1 MSDAGEGTAGM
12 GERDGRTSIGADQE
26 KRPKHRSVAE
36 WTTLAISAA
45 VVLAL
50 IGAALA
56 EIFLRDDPSG
66 AVVTIEVAVDRAEV
80 RDGQTYIPYEVRN
93 DGADAA
99 TDIVAIVEFS
109 QGDQVVE
116 ETTVDIALL
125 ASHGVVEGEV
135 VTTLDLAAH
144 TVDAR
149 ISALQLP

>member
-1 MSDAGEGTAGM
+1 M
-12 GERDGRTSIGADQE
+12 GERGDRQDGGEDQE
-26 KRPKHRSVAE
+26 ERPTQRTAAE
-36 WTTLAISAA
+36 WTTLVISAV

-66 AVVTIEVAVDRAEV
+66 AVLSIELATGEAEV
-80 RDGQTYIPYEVRN
+80 RDDQTYIPYEVRN

-99 TDIVAIVEFS
+99 TDVVAIVEFR

-125 ASHGVVEGEV
+125 ASHDVVEGEV
-135 VTTLDLAAH
+135 VTRLDLAAH
-144 TVDAR
+144 TVGAR
-149 ISALQLP
+149 IGALQVP

>member
-1 MSDAGEGTAGM
+1 MSDTGKGQRAW
-12 GERDGRTSIGADQE
+12 GERDDQRAGAADQE
-26 KRPKHRSVAE
+26 KRPRHRTTAE

-45 VVLAL
+45 VVLTL
-50 IGAALA
+50 VGAALT

-66 AVVTIEVAVDRAEV
+66 AVVTIVMAVDRAEV

-93 DGADAA
+93 DGGEAA
-99 TDIVAIVEFS
+99 TDIVAVVEFT
-109 QGDQVVE
+109 QGEQVVE

-125 ASHGVVEGEV
+125 ASHDVVEGEV

-149 ISALQLP
+149 ISALQIP